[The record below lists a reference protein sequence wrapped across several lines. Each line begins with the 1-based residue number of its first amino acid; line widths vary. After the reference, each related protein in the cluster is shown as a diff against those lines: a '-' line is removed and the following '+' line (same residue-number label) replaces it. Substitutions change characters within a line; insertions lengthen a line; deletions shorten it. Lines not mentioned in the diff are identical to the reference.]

1 MKKIFK
7 FIFILIF
14 AFILWNVCDSSQ
26 ANSISKISMDIF
38 IEDNGDAKVTEVW
51 TCSNNSGTE
60 VYHPYYNLGN
70 STIKD
75 LSVKEG
81 SKIYTTLS
89 SWDTSRSFDYK
100 AYKCGINKISN
111 GVELCWGISN
121 YGSHTYTVTYT
132 ITNFVSQLTDS
143 QMAYWT
149 LIPYDFSN
157 SIGSVYIKIHA
168 NNRFDDDFG
177 VWGYGNY
184 GGTAYVYDG
193 YIEMQSR
200 GVLGSSE
207 YMTILVQFP
216 DNTFNTNN
224 YLNHDFN
231 YYLDMAE
238 EGSTKYTENKVS
250 NIFVVIFSMLF
261 TFLPF
266 IIMISIFIYSLRCSN
281 YTSKI
286 DFSVSGGKYI
296 PRNVDYYRDI
306 PCNGD
311 IFRAY
316 YIAKVYGILKNETDI
331 LGAIIL
337 KWVKDDIIKLE
348 QKDNNS
354 IFKKEDTI
362 IILNTT
368 TASQYKFSY
377 IEQRLYDM
385 LKIASKDGILENKEF
400 EKWCSSSYS
409 TILGW
414 FKDIDKKEKKT
425 LTDDGYF
432 TTATKKTIF
441 GRKLTKYIATSKLRD
456 EAIQIAGLKRYLLD
470 YSLISEREPIE
481 VKLFE
486 EYLIYAQ
493 MMGIAKKVAKDFKD
507 LYPDVIEASKFTS
520 YDYIIFV
527 NTYSARGISKANS
540 AKSAA
545 EARASSYSSGGGGF
559 SSGGGGGGSFGGGG
573 GGRWFSLKIIYV
585 LNQNF

>member
-1 MKKIFK
+1 MKKFLK
-7 FIFILIF
+7 FIFILSF
-14 AFILWNVCDSSQ
+14 AFVLWNVCNNSQ
-26 ANSISKISMDIF
+26 ANSISEISMDIF

-70 STIKD
+70 SQIKD

-89 SWDTSRSFDYK
+89 SWNTSKSFDYK
-100 AYKCGINKISN
+100 AYKCGINKISD

-121 YGSHTYTVTYT
+121 YGSHVYTVTYT

-143 QMAYWT
+143 QMVYWT
-149 LIPYDFSN
+149 LIPHNFSN

-168 NNRFDDDFG
+168 NSRFNDDFG

-193 YIEMQSR
+193 YIEMQSK
-200 GVLGSSE
+200 GSLSSSE

-216 DNTFNTNN
+216 NNTFNTSNK
-224 YLNHDFN
+224 LNHDFN
-231 YYLDMAE
+231 YYLNMAE
-238 EGSTKYTENKVS
+238 EGSTKYNVNKVS
-250 NIFVVIFSMLF
+250 NIFMVIFSMLF
-261 TFLPF
+261 TFFPF
-266 IIMISIFIYSLRCSN
+266 IIFIIIFIFSIKYSN
-281 YTSKI
+281 YDKKI
-286 DFSVSGGKYI
+286 DFKVSGGKHI

-306 PCNGD
+306 PCDGN

-316 YIAKVYGILKNETDI
+316 YIAKIYGILKNETDI

-337 KWVKDDIIKLE
+337 KWVKDDVIKLE
-348 QKDNNS
+348 QKNNSS

-377 IEQRLYDM
+377 IEQRLYNM
-385 LKIASKDGILENKEF
+385 LNIASKDGILEDKEF
-400 EKWCSSSYS
+400 EKWCSSSYRS
-409 TILGW
+409 ILGW
-414 FKDIDKKEKKT
+414 FKDIDKKEKNN
-425 LTDDGYF
+425 LTQEGYF
-432 TTATKKTIF
+432 TTSTKKFIF
-441 GRKLTKYIATSKLRD
+441 AGKLTKYIATPKLRE
-456 EAIQIAGLKRYLLD
+456 EALKIAGLKRYLLD

-493 MMGIAKKVAKDFKD
+493 MMGIAKRVAKDFKD

-527 NTYSARGISKANS
+527 NTYSARGISRANS

-573 GGRWFSLKIIYV
+573 GGRWRFSLI
-585 LNQNF
+585 L